1 MYKRVK
7 QAITAPIFIFQ
18 MGKVGSSSLKSTLT
32 QAHSGLVVHAHDYS
46 QLSDRA
52 KTILRW
58 RKRLRLPV
66 YVICPVREPLSRN
79 MSAFFQNFKRDTGF
93 EISDREWTH
102 SELTD
107 LFLRK
112 YPHNVCLE
120 WFDANLR
127 TTFGL
132 DVFSEEFPTEKK
144 WKLYKHKAVRI
155 LVYRS
160 DLDRSAQLDVI
171 SEFIGSKITGWTQ
184 SNISSDKNYGD
195 MYNKFVSSVRLPEI
209 YLTVMC
215 DSKFCRKFWSDEE
228 INTIKEKFS
237 S

>member
-7 QAITAPIFIFQ
+7 QVFTAPIFIFQ

-32 QAHSGLVVHAHDYS
+32 QGDSGLVVHAHDYS
-46 QLSDRA
+46 RFPDRA

-79 MSAFFQNFKRDTGF
+79 ISAFFQNFKRNTGF

-102 SELTD
+102 DELTD
-107 LFLRK
+107 LFLRE

-120 WFDANLR
+120 WFDVHLR
-127 TTFGL
+127 KTFGL
-132 DVFSEEFPTEKK
+132 DVFSEEFPTEQK
-144 WKLYKHKAVRI
+144 WRIYKHKAVRVLI
-155 LVYRS
+155 YRS

-171 SEFIGSKITGWTQ
+171 SKFIGSRISEWTQ
-184 SNISSDKNYGD
+184 SNISSEKDYGD
-195 MYNKFVSSVRLPEI
+195 LYKRFIRSVKLPEI
-209 YLTVMC
+209 YITIMC
-215 DSKFCRKFWSDEE
+215 DSRFCRKFWSSEE
-228 INTIKEKFS
+228 IDAIKERFS
-237 S
+237 G